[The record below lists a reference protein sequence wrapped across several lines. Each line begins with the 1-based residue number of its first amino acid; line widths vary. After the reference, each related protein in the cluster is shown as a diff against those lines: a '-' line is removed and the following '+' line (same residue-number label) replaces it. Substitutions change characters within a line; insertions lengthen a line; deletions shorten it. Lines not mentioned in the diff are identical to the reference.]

1 MLTRDEKGVI
11 IDSLKSDI
19 ENAKGIFLTNVIG
32 LTSND
37 GVALRKTIRESQGKL
52 VVTRN
57 TLFGLASK
65 GTVAEELLSGLKGPQ
80 AVAFA
85 FEDAPGVAKALKEA
99 GKAHEVVELRG
110 GLLDGKVL
118 SIEEVQHLADLPSL
132 DEMLGTLLATFNAP
146 ISALARVLFAIQEQK
161 ESGAEAAPVEAAAAE
176 EAPAEATEE

>member
-1 MLTRDEKGVI
+1 MLTRDEKGAI
-11 IDSLKSDI
+11 IESLKGDI
-19 ENAKGIFLTNVIG
+19 ERAKGIFLTNVIG

-37 GVALRKTIRESQGKL
+37 GVALRKEIRDADGKL

-65 GTVAEELLSGLKGPQ
+65 GTEAEELLSGLKGPQ

-99 GKAHEVVELRG
+99 GKEHDVIELRG

-118 SIEEVQHLADLPSL
+118 TIDEVKAIADLPSR

-146 ISALARVLFAIQEQK
+146 ISALARVLFAVQEAK
-161 ESGAEAAPVEAAAAE
+161 EAGTEAAPVEAAATE
-176 EAPAEATEE
+176 EAPAE

>member
-1 MLTRDEKGVI
+1 MLTRDEKGAI
-11 IDSLKSDI
+11 IESLKGDI
-19 ENAKGIFLTNVIG
+19 EKAKGIFLTNVIG
-32 LTSND
+32 MTSND
-37 GVALRKTIRESQGKL
+37 GVALRKEIRDADGKL

-65 GTVAEELLSGLKGPQ
+65 GTEAEELLSGLKGPQ

-99 GKAHEVVELRG
+99 GKVHEMVELRG

-118 SIEEVQHLADLPSL
+118 TVEEVKAIADLPSR

-146 ISALARVLFAIQEQK
+146 ISALARVLFAVQEQK
-161 ESGAEAAPVEAAAAE
+161 EAGGEAAPVEAAAE
-176 EAPAEATEE
+176 EAPAE